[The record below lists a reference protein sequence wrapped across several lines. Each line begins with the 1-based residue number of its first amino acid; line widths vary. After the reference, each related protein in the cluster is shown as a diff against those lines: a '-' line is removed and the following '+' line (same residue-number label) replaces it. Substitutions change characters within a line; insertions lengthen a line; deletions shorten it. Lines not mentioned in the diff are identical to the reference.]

1 MKNRR
6 RAQRG
11 AAAVEAVIV
20 LPVFVIVLLG
30 LFYVR
35 DQAIATQQAEQ
46 QARSCA
52 WLWAAQACEGPIP
65 AGCEGKGLLTR
76 DDAPDMP
83 PPDLQGQLDEQL
95 GRIEQGRDVSG
106 GDVVMGIVGPTLG
119 NALEAAFGNAT
130 VAKTSRQVSHSPLF
144 GPGQKTVNGRYRMA
158 CNLHPTALE
167 EVAKNAWN
175 KLTPW

>member
-1 MKNRR
+1 MPMKNSRR
-6 RAQRG
+6 GQRG

-20 LPVFVIVLLG
+20 LPVFVIVFLG

-52 WLWAAQACEGPIP
+52 WLWAAQDCEGTIP
-65 AGCEGKGLLTR
+65 AGC
-76 DDAPDMP
+76 DDVLSAANAPDMA
-83 PPDLQGQLDEQL
+83 PPDLKGKLDEQL
-95 GRIEQGRDVSG
+95 ARVKQGQNVNG
-106 GDVVMGIVGPTLG
+106 GDVVMGIIGPTIG

-130 VAKTSRQVSHSPLF
+130 EAKTSRQVSHSPLS
-144 GPGQKTVNGRYRMA
+144 GPGQKTVNGQYRMA
-158 CNLHPTALE
+158 CNLHPTTLE
-167 EVAKNAWN
+167 EVAKDAWE